1 MTKQFTPNVVKPGS
15 RSRLRLTFYNPTGL
29 AISSLQVTDTMPAG
43 VTIPSGP
50 NPTTTCTG
58 ATVTSP
64 AVNQVHVEGASLPA
78 TVNATCYAEID
89 VYVAAQNDYTN
100 VIPAGDVSAL
110 SGSSVVKNSQP
121 TSDVLRARQPIVV
134 HKAITSLTLDSGNP
148 SGFTTGSASTTPGTA
163 ATLTIR
169 LTNPNAAASNTD
181 GALNAVAFTDTLP
194 SNLVIAQTPNASTT
208 CSGGLLLASA
218 SGTTIRLSGAM
229 IPAGASCDV
238 KVDVLSNTPG
248 SYTNTIAAGALYSY
262 EGVTNE
268 EATSARLVVSAP
280 PAVAK
285 QFSPA
290 VMSSGGKSTLTI
302 YLNNSNT
309 TAATLTSDLVDT
321 LPNTPGAMTVLSPNG
336 LSTTC
341 PGTVSAP
348 AGGTTI
354 TYPTGALVPAGGCSI
369 SVDVTATTAGDYT
382 NYIPVG
388 ALKTT
393 HGFNQT
399 QASATVSVSAQ
410 GFISGRVFQDNSVT
424 PDGVYQAGTDAPL
437 SGISMQLRSG
447 NTCAGTLLATG
458 STDSQG
464 TYLFSGLAVGTYSVC
479 QTAQPSGT
487 VNGITTA
494 GTIQTVNGSTGTAGA
509 ASNPTSTTSQIA
521 GIVLNGGGSGGEI
534 SGAINNNFAE
544 VVQSTLSGQVFL
556 DQNNNG
562 VLNAADSGIS
572 GVAIQLLNGSGTVVA
587 STTTDS
593 SGNYSFANLTPGTYS
608 IVEPTQPA
616 GTSNG
621 LTVAGSVGNGGSAG
635 TVSGLTTLPSRIS
648 TLILPPNTTSTGNN
662 FAEIPNTRTVSGKV
676 FLDINNN
683 GAFNSGSDSGIA
695 GQTVTLTGTD
705 INGNPVSLSATTTA
719 DGSYIFNAVPEGSN
733 YTLNQPSQP
742 TGTVNGTTTAGSAGG
757 SASNPTATSSRITGI
772 SLTGSTTVSSDNNFA
787 ETSVPPSV
795 GKQFS
800 PAVIS
805 AGDKSTLTI
814 YLTNTTPVAATLT
827 SALVDTLPTTPG
839 PLVVATPN
847 NLSTTCPGSPVAVA
861 GSGTVSYP
869 SGATLPAGGCSIS
882 VDVTTTTSG
891 NYVNTIPVG
900 ALQTTLGNNAAAATA
915 PLQVNSKG
923 YISGRVFQDNSVTPD
938 GIYQAGT
945 DTPLAG
951 VSIELRNGANC
962 AGSLV
967 STTPTDSVGN
977 YLFSLLSA
985 GTYSVCQPSQPSGS
999 VNGITT
1005 AGSIVSVSGSTGSAG
1020 AASNPT
1026 STSSQIAGIVLNAN
1040 GGGTAISGAI
1050 NNNFAEVVQS
1060 TISGTVFRDQ
1070 NNNGVQNAGDTGI
1083 AGVTVQLLNASNTV
1097 VATTTTD
1104 ASGNYSFSN
1113 LNPGTYSI
1121 LEPTQPADTSNG
1133 VTVAG
1138 SVGNGGTAG
1147 TASATTT
1154 LPSRISTLVLPPN
1167 TTSSGN
1173 NFAEIANN
1181 RTLSGRVFLDYNN
1194 NGSFNSG
1201 TDQGL
1206 GGQVIT
1212 LTGTDINGN
1221 PVSLTTT
1228 TASDGTYTFSNV
1240 PEGTNYTLTQGSQP
1254 AGTSNGT
1261 TTAGTAGGTGSNPTS
1276 TTSRITGINLSGS
1289 TTGSANNNFA
1299 ELPGAIPDLAISKT
1313 HTPSSF
1319 GDGSSTGAFTIS
1331 PSNVGSV
1338 ATSGSISVVDTLPAG
1353 LTPTSASGTG
1363 WACAIAGQVVTC
1375 TSSNVIAAT
1384 GSGTPITIKVKVG
1397 SGLVGNTL
1405 VNTAVISGGGEPS
1418 GFESNNTA
1426 TDSVTIVASA
1436 SVSGHVWRDTNHNRA
1451 LDSGETV
1458 LAGWGVELLY
1468 NGSVIGST
1476 TSDASGAYS
1485 FTNLSPGAGYQIR
1498 FREPKTGTIF
1508 GYPVPNEAGSSYTN
1522 GVVSTTNP
1530 TGANTSTGVLDSMTL
1545 SAGSNVVQQSLPV
1558 DPSGVVY
1565 DAVTR
1570 KPVSGAVVTISGPSG
1585 FNESMV
1591 VGGSATQTTSTDGI
1605 YQFLLTSAA
1614 PAGVYTLS
1622 ITSYPSG
1629 YQASTLIPV
1638 CSNVLSVGSTPSPAL
1653 VQNSNEAP
1661 ATSAATHNAATCPS
1675 ASSGLAGTAGSTQ
1688 FYFSFVLTPGVS
1700 ASVINNHIP
1709 LDPLSGGSIV
1719 VTKTT
1724 PKLNVTRGEMVPYTI
1739 TATNTLSTAAPNIT
1753 VRDLMPPGFKYRM
1766 GSAILNGSHLE
1777 PTVAGRTLSWANQTF
1792 AGSEKK
1798 TYRLIL
1804 TVGTGVSEGKYVNT
1818 AWALNGLTGNSVSN
1832 TATATVQ
1839 VVPDPTFD
1847 CSDIIG
1853 KVFDDRNANGYQ
1865 DEGEP
1870 GIPNVRIATVRG
1882 LLVTSD
1888 ADGRFHVA
1896 CADIPQMDRGSNFI
1910 MKLDER
1916 TLPSGYRLT
1925 TENPRVVRTTRGKM
1939 VKLNFGA
1946 AIHKVYRLDVDQ
1958 RAYTDNGE
1966 QLRDPWTEQLRL
1978 LVLQLQERP
1987 AVLRLAYHVGPDEA
2001 EEDAHKRQARLSDW
2015 IQRLYAERPRQE
2027 SEADQ
2032 PQDKERKI
2040 PPLVI
2045 EMETVATKGAKQ

>member
-1 MTKQFTPNVVKPGS
+1 MRVATPANATTTCGGTLSAVPGNTSISLNGGTVPGRGDSGQGEAGSCYIQVNVVGSAGTYNNVATVVGTVSYLNGAPPKELSVSSNTAKLVYTSALSGTKSFNPLSVSSGGTSTVMVRLSNSSTAPLNTVSVTDPLPTGMVLASMPKAYSTCSGSPSFTAVAGASTITMTGATIAANSSCDMVFDVTATGSSNWVNTIPVGSITAEGGTVKNVNAVSGTLQYAAPTSLVVVKTTSPNTLTFPGEVSRLTITVTNGSQAVSNMSLRDYFTVDGSVSGASNGMKVAPAPSVSTTCPGGIVSAAPGGTSVLVSGVVLAANASCQVAVNVTSEVAGSITNYIPSSSITSDQGLSNSNTATTSLATQNNLGVTKQFTPNVVKPGS

-194 SNLVIAQTPNASTT
+194 SKLVIAQTPNASTT

-268 EATSARLVVSAP
+268 DATSAKLVVSSP

-290 VMSSGGKSTLTI
+290 VMASGGKSTLTI

-321 LPNTPGAMTVLSPNG
+321 LPSTPGAMTVKSPNG

-341 PGTVSAP
+341 PGAVSAP

-369 SVDVTATTAGDYT
+369 RVDVTATTAGDYT

-399 QASATVSVSAQ
+399 QASATVSVSTQ

-447 NTCAGTLLATG
+447 NTCAGALLATG
-458 STDSQG
+458 TTDSQG
-464 TYLFSGLAVGTYSVC
+464 TYLFSGLAIGTYSVC

-509 ASNPTSTTSQIA
+509 ASNPTNPTSTTSQIV

-534 SGAINNNFAE
+534 SGSIDNNFAE

-593 SGNYSFANLTPGTYS
+593 SGNYSFANLNPGTYS
-608 IVEPTQPA
+608 IVEPAQPA
-616 GTSNG
+616 NTSNG
-621 LTVAGSVGNGGSAG
+621 LTVAGSMANGGTAG
-635 TVSGLTTLPSRIS
+635 TPTGLATLPSKIAGI
-648 TLILPPNTTSTGNN
+648 ILPPNTTSSANN
-662 FAEIPNTRTVSGKV
+662 FAEIT
-676 FLDINNN
+676 
-683 GAFNSGSDSGIA
+683 
-695 GQTVTLTGTD
+695 
-705 INGNPVSLSATTTA
+705 
-719 DGSYIFNAVPEGSN
+719 
-733 YTLNQPSQP
+733 
-742 TGTVNGTTTAGSAGG
+742 
-757 SASNPTATSSRITGI
+757 
-772 SLTGSTTVSSDNNFA
+772 
-787 ETSVPPSV
+787 
-795 GKQFS
+795 
-800 PAVIS
+800 
-805 AGDKSTLTI
+805 
-814 YLTNTTPVAATLT
+814 
-827 SALVDTLPTTPG
+827 
-839 PLVVATPN
+839 
-847 NLSTTCPGSPVAVA
+847 
-861 GSGTVSYP
+861 
-869 SGATLPAGGCSIS
+869 
-882 VDVTTTTSG
+882 
-891 NYVNTIPVG
+891 
-900 ALQTTLGNNAAAATA
+900 
-915 PLQVNSKG
+915 
-923 YISGRVFQDNSVTPD
+923 
-938 GIYQAGT
+938 
-945 DTPLAG
+945 
-951 VSIELRNGANC
+951 
-962 AGSLV
+962 
-967 STTPTDSVGN
+967 
-977 YLFSLLSA
+977 
-985 GTYSVCQPSQPSGS
+985 
-999 VNGITT
+999 
-1005 AGSIVSVSGSTGSAG
+1005 
-1020 AASNPT
+1020 
-1026 STSSQIAGIVLNAN
+1026 
-1040 GGGTAISGAI
+1040 
-1050 NNNFAEVVQS
+1050 
-1060 TISGTVFRDQ
+1060 
-1070 NNNGVQNAGDTGI
+1070 
-1083 AGVTVQLLNASNTV
+1083 
-1097 VATTTTD
+1097 
-1104 ASGNYSFSN
+1104 
-1113 LNPGTYSI
+1113 
-1121 LEPTQPADTSNG
+1121 
-1133 VTVAG
+1133 
-1138 SVGNGGTAG
+1138 
-1147 TASATTT
+1147 
-1154 LPSRISTLVLPPN
+1154 
-1167 TTSSGN
+1167 
-1173 NFAEIANN
+1173 NN
-1181 RTLSGRVFLDYNN
+1181 RTLSGQVFLDYNN

-1201 TDQGL
+1201 TDHGL

-1261 TTAGTAGGTGSNPTS
+1261 TTAGTAGGTGGNPTS
-1276 TTSRITGINLSGS
+1276 ITSRITGINLSGS

-1299 ELPGAIPDLAISKT
+1299 ELPGAVPDLAINKT

-1331 PSNVGSV
+1331 PSNMGSV

-1458 LAGWGVELLY
+1458 LAAWGVELLY

-1766 GSAILNGSHLE
+1766 GSATLNGSHLE